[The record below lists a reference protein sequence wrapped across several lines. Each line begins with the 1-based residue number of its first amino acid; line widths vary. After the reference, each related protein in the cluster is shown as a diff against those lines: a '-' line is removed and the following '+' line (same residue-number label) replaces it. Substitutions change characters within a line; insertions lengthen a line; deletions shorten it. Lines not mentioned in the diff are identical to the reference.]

1 MFSFVSAGARRTGI
15 FTASLAAILTTTTH
29 AQVVAGITQPT
40 FGLNAPAV
48 FTTDVQTGSS
58 SFLFNATSALFP
70 ASAPGFGGLAADE
83 AGRRLFASVRN
94 GAQDDIWSIAY
105 GTYAATKLATV
116 RRPGLT
122 TGMSVEG
129 LAYDTTSGTLYGTR
143 SLGGSTGPEAL
154 VRIDTATGDTTVII
168 EYEPTSTSLYQI
180 NAIDY
185 DPITRLLYL
194 VDEDDTGGRNIYS
207 VDPKA
212 SVPALTLVTAM
223 PAILTDVDGLAAGNG
238 KLYLV
243 SDGPDITSTT
253 PVEGNG
259 GNHYVYDIA
268 ANTFNTFAATP
279 FPAYSFS
286 TQLNGRINPSAG
298 AAFAPG
304 LTVIPEP
311 TLLPALALAGL
322 LLRRR

>member
-1 MFSFVSAGARRTGI
+1 MKRAFVLLACATSAALSGATASAQLVTGI
-15 FTASLAAILTTTTH
+15 TLP
-29 AQVVAGITQPT
+29 G
-40 FGLNAPAV
+40 FGANPPGV
-48 FTTDVQTGSS
+48 FLTDVGSGAS
-58 SFLFNATSALFP
+58 TFLFNATPPTFP

-94 GAQDDIWSIAY
+94 GPQDDIWSISY
-105 GTYAATKLATV
+105 DGLVGTKLTTV

-122 TGMSVEG
+122 TFMSVEG
-129 LAYDTTSGTLYGTR
+129 LAYDTTAGVLYGTR

-154 VRIDTATGDTTVII
+154 VRINPATGETVVVI

-185 DPITRLLYL
+185 DPLTKLIYL

-207 VDPKA
+207 VDPTA
-212 SVPALTLVTAM
+212 TTPALNLVAAM
-223 PAILTDVDGLAAGNG
+223 PSILTDVDGLGAGNG

-243 SDGPDITSTT
+243 SDGPNIASTT
-253 PVEGNG
+253 AVEGNG

-268 ANTFNTFAATP
+268 TGVFSILGPTP
-279 FPAYSFS
+279 YPEYSFS
-286 TQLNGRINPSAG
+286 TQLNSRINPSASG
-298 AAFAPG
+298 AFAPG
-304 LTVIPEP
+304 IPEP
-311 TLLPALALAGL
+311 TTLALAAVGGVM